1 MPDYEIENSFRR
13 QFSGLICGVD
23 EAGRGPLCG
32 PVCAAA
38 VILPPNAEIEGLNDS
53 KKLSE
58 SRRERLYDV
67 IMSAAV
73 SVGVGWASPEQI
85 DELNIL
91 NATFSAMRSA
101 IDSMPVKPALALI
114 DGNRA
119 PGLQIPTKCVVKGDS
134 LSMSIAAASVIA
146 KVSRDR
152 LMQDL
157 ARQYPQ
163 YNLQKHKG
171 YPTREH
177 YELLLKYGVAPIYR
191 RSFLKNLE
199 EKRRQLSAVAE
210 SKK

>member
-1 MPDYEIENSFRR
+1 M
-13 QFSGLICGVD
+13 D

-38 VILPPNAEIEGLNDS
+38 VILPPDAEIEGLNDS

-58 SRRERLYDV
+58 SRREQLYDV
-67 IMSAAV
+67 NMHTAV

-85 DELNIL
+85 DKLNIL

-119 PGLQIPTKCVVKGDS
+119 PGLQIPTKCIVKGDS

-157 ARQYPQ
+157 AAVPLSITCRS
-163 YNLQKHKG
+163 
-171 YPTREH
+171 TRATLPGSIMSCCSNTESRP
-177 YELLLKYGVAPIYR
+177 YTDAVFSKIWRKSADRAKAER
-191 RSFLKNLE
+191 REVTAL
-199 EKRRQLSAVAE
+199 RR
-210 SKK
+210 